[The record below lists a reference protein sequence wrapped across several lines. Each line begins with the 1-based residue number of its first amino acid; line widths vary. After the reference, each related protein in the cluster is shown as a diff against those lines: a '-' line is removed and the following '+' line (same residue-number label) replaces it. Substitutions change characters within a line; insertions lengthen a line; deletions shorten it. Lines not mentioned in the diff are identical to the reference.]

1 MDKIRVGV
9 IGAGAN
15 TVAHHIPNLQAIAGV
30 TVAAVCNRSR
40 ASSERVAGRFGI
52 PHVFERW
59 QDLAAAPDLD
69 AVVIGTWPYM
79 HCPATLAAL
88 AAGKHVLCEA
98 RMAMNLAEARAM
110 RDAARSRPGQ
120 VAQVVPAPHTLAVDA
135 TVRRLL
141 AEGYLGDVLV
151 ASVRDGGRFLDRDS
165 PIHWRQDT
173 DLSGYNVLSLGIWY
187 EALMRWIGEAA
198 RVQALG
204 KVFVKQRRDDAGGLR
219 AVRVPE
225 HLDVLADMACGAQA
239 HIQVSAVTGHA
250 GPAEVRLYGS
260 AGTLRISEG
269 QLWGGRRDDAGLAQ
283 IPIPEAERGGWR
295 VEAEFV
301 GAIRGQE
308 QVRLTTFDTGVKYMA
323 FTEAVALSA
332 ATGAAVQVEL

>member
-1 MDKIRVGV
+1 MNQIRVGV

-15 TVAHHIPNLQAIAGV
+15 TVAHHIPNLQAMPGV

-40 ASSERVAGRFGI
+40 ASSARVAERFGI
-52 PHVFERW
+52 PQVYERW
-59 QDLAAAPDLD
+59 HELVAAPELD

-110 RDAARSRPGQ
+110 RDAARAQPGL

-135 TVRRLL
+135 TVCRLL
-141 AEGYLGDVLV
+141 AEGYLGEVL
-151 ASVRDGGRFLDRDS
+151 AISLRDGSRFLDRAS

-173 DLSGYNVLSLGIWY
+173 DLSGYNILSLGIWY
-187 EALMRWIGEAA
+187 ETLMRWVGEAT

-204 KVFVKQRRDDAGGLR
+204 KVFVRQRRDEAGGLR

-250 GPAEVRLYGS
+250 GPAEARLYGS
-260 AGTLRISEG
+260 EGSLRISEG
-269 QLWGGRRDDAGLAQ
+269 QLWGGRRDDAELTPIA
-283 IPIPEAERGGWR
+283 IPEAERGGWR

-301 GAIRGQE
+301 GAIRGHE
-308 QVRLTTFDTGVKYMA
+308 QVRFTTFDTGVKYMA
-323 FTEAVALSA
+323 FTEAVAQSLAS
-332 ATGAAVQVEL
+332 GAAAPVAL